1 MSEMDLYM
9 VLDQDE
15 DLKEKMAK
23 MMGYIAKIR
32 ENGELDIFAAIFQ
45 TDFRILAYLMT
56 HQDAHPSI
64 MADSLKVTRPNI
76 AANLRLLESKGYIV
90 REIDDDNR
98 RQVYVNITEEG
109 KKYYKVC
116 EKQMSLLFAGW
127 FAILGEELTESL
139 FKILEISSDPEL
151 MTDDLKHFS
160 FGA

>member
-1 MSEMDLYM
+1 MDDMDLFM

-15 DLKEKMAK
+15 DLKEKIER
-23 MMGYIAKIR
+23 MMKYIAKIR
-32 ENGELDIFAAIFQ
+32 ENGELDIFAAMFQ
-45 TDFRILAYLMT
+45 TDFRILAYLIT
-56 HQDAHPSI
+56 HKDAHPSI

-76 AANLRLLESKGYIV
+76 AANLRLLETKGYIV
-90 REIDDDNR
+90 REIDNDNR

-109 KKYYKVC
+109 RKYYGVC
-116 EKQMSLLFAGW
+116 QKQLSLLFAGW

-151 MTDDLKHFS
+151 MTDDLKHFT